1 MWVDFFESLML
12 TLTSVNKRYKLMML
26 ADLKVIAI
34 KQAFGKSIF
43 QYHKKQRTRIG
54 RTSDVTILGT
64 FHSMWHRENYIAIVL
79 SQETAECRD
88 LVGLCSFARI
98 RNPSRTQIRG
108 QGRSLDNRCRSEKH
122 LSLVDWPAGPGYHIA
137 VLSSITT
144 SPSQRLKIKP
154 SG

>member
-26 ADLKVIAI
+26 AYLKVIAI

-64 FHSMWHRENYIAIVL
+64 FHSM
-79 SQETAECRD
+79 
-88 LVGLCSFARI
+88 
-98 RNPSRTQIRG
+98 
-108 QGRSLDNRCRSEKH
+108 
-122 LSLVDWPAGPGYHIA
+122 
-137 VLSSITT
+137 
-144 SPSQRLKIKP
+144 
-154 SG
+154 